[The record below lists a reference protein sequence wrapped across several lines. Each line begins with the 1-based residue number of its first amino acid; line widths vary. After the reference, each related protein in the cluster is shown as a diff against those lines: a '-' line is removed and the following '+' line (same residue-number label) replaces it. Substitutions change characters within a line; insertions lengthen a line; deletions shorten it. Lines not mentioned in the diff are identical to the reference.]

1 MVVPLRD
8 QSGKIRYYLGAQLDI
23 TDLVNECTGLKSF
36 DKLVRRQDEHRR
48 LVNNSDVIAE
58 NFQGDEFE
66 QLSQAFN
73 PQELEKLVTSRERQ
87 QIASQDKVTHLD
99 SANRQEEERS
109 FRTPLQDLDSGFQL
123 NGEGSAPPLGYYKTV
138 SAFLQTPSYKSR
150 LTHEVF
156 TRSTSPITSHSLC
169 FS

>member
-23 TDLVNECTGLKSF
+23 TDLVNKCTGLKSF
-36 DKLVRRQDEHRR
+36 EKLVQRQDEHRR
-48 LVNNSDVIAE
+48 LVNNGDVLAKNLQE
-58 NFQGDEFE
+58 DEFE

-73 PQELEKLVTSRERQ
+73 PRELEKLITLRQRQ
-87 QIASQDKVTHLD
+87 QLQSEENVIHPESVNKQEKD
-99 SANRQEEERS
+99 SL

-138 SAFLQTPSYKSR
+138 SVPS
-150 LTHEVF
+150 
-156 TRSTSPITSHSLC
+156 
-169 FS
+169 